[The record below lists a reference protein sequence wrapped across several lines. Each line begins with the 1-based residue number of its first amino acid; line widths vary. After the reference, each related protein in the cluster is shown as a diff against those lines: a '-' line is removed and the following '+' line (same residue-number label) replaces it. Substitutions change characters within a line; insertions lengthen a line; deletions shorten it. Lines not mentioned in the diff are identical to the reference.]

1 MRIRE
6 KIESRKSEREN
17 EDNFNKALRTMLIRI
32 MWGYV
37 GGTVI
42 GLILRRF
49 IYG

>member
-6 KIESRKSEREN
+6 KIESRKSELEN
-17 EDNFNKALRTMLIRI
+17 EDNFSKALRTMFIRI
-32 MWGYV
+32 MFGYV
-37 GGTVI
+37 GGTII